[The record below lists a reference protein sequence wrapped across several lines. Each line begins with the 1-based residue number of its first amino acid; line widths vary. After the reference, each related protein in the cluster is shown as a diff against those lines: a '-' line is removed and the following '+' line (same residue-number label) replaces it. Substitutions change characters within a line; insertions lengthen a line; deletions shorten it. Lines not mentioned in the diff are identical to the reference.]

1 MEQGIHF
8 KLAKFTELAK
18 ECAEKVSKIRHKD
31 LERWKESI
39 QMNAKRIV
47 ISGIILSLAAV
58 IIAEVR
64 RRKQL
69 AEIEAEILEDMNES

>member
-1 MEQGIHF
+1 
-8 KLAKFTELAK
+8 
-18 ECAEKVSKIRHKD
+18 
-31 LERWKESI
+31 
-39 QMNAKRIV
+39 MNAKRIV
-47 ISGIILSLAAV
+47 ISGIILSLVAV

>member
-1 MEQGIHF
+1 
-8 KLAKFTELAK
+8 
-18 ECAEKVSKIRHKD
+18 
-31 LERWKESI
+31 
-39 QMNAKRIV
+39 MNAKRIV